1 MEEQPSLK
9 QERKK
14 QFKRLR
20 DFKDCMKMLI
30 ESTNIDF

>member
-1 MEEQPSLK
+1 MEEPQSLK
-9 QERKK
+9 QEHKK
-14 QFKRLR
+14 QSKRHR